1 MNSYEFK
8 CGTQGGNGTE
18 PEERLYCFNRDWIE
32 VVADTSADMHVLKW
46 ENQQPPE
53 LEQDK
58 KHLIG
63 LQKTYSSLYKT
74 EPEKAVDVIEQIYEI
89 SEKYNKLRME
99 KGL

>member
-1 MNSYEFK
+1 MIS
-8 CGTQGGNGTE
+8 Q
-18 PEERLYCFNRDWIE
+18 ERKKQMVESLKEDYVVLTDLVVE
-32 VVADTSADMHVLKW
+32 VVADTYADMHVLKW

-58 KHLIG
+58 KHLMG
-63 LQKTYSSLYKT
+63 LKETYSSLYKT
-74 EPEKAVDVIEQIYEI
+74 EPEKAVDIIEHIYEI

>member
-1 MNSYEFK
+1 MSLNAERKAEMVQSLKKDYIVL
-8 CGTQGGNGTE
+8 TE
-18 PEERLYCFNRDWIE
+18 IVIE

>member
-1 MNSYEFK
+1 MIS
-8 CGTQGGNGTE
+8 Q
-18 PEERLYCFNRDWIE
+18 ERKKQMVESLKEDYVVLTDLVVE
-32 VVADTSADMHVLKW
+32 VVADTYADMHVLKW

-58 KHLIG
+58 KHLMG
-63 LQKTYSSLYKT
+63 LKETYSSLYKT
-74 EPEKAVDVIEQIYEI
+74 EPEKAVDIIEQIYEI

>member
-1 MNSYEFK
+1 MIS
-8 CGTQGGNGTE
+8 Q
-18 PEERLYCFNRDWIE
+18 ERKKQMVESLKEDYVVLTDLVVE
-32 VVADTSADMHVLKW
+32 VVADTIADMHVLKW

-63 LQKTYSSLYKT
+63 LKETYSSLYKT
-74 EPEKAVDVIEQIYEI
+74 EPEKAVDIIEQIYEI

>member
-1 MNSYEFK
+1 MIS
-8 CGTQGGNGTE
+8 Q
-18 PEERLYCFNRDWIE
+18 ERKKQMVESLKEDYVVLTDLVVE
-32 VVADTSADMHVLKW
+32 VVADTYADMHVLKW

-58 KHLIG
+58 KHLMG
-63 LQKTYSSLYKT
+63 LKETYSSLYKT
-74 EPEKAVDVIEQIYEI
+74 EPEKAVDIIKQIYEI

>member
-1 MNSYEFK
+1 MIS
-8 CGTQGGNGTE
+8 Q
-18 PEERLYCFNRDWIE
+18 ERKKQMVESLKEDYVVLTDLVVE
-32 VVADTSADMHVLKW
+32 VVADTYADMHVLKW

-58 KHLIG
+58 KHLVG
-63 LQKTYSSLYKT
+63 LKETYSSLYKT
-74 EPEKAVDVIEQIYEI
+74 EPEKAVDIIEQIYEI

>member
-1 MNSYEFK
+1 MIS
-8 CGTQGGNGTE
+8 Q
-18 PEERLYCFNRDWIE
+18 ERKKQMVESLKEDYVVLTDLVVE
-32 VVADTSADMHVLKW
+32 VVADTYADMHVLKW

-63 LQKTYSSLYKT
+63 LKETYSSLYKT
-74 EPEKAVDVIEQIYEI
+74 EPEKAVDIIEQIYEI

>member
-1 MNSYEFK
+1 MIS
-8 CGTQGGNGTE
+8 Q
-18 PEERLYCFNRDWIE
+18 ERKKQMVESLKEDYVVLTDLVVE
-32 VVADTSADMHVLKW
+32 VVADTVADMHVLKW

-58 KHLIG
+58 KHLMG
-63 LQKTYSSLYKT
+63 LKETYSSLYKT
-74 EPEKAVDVIEQIYEI
+74 EPEKAVDIIEQIYEI

>member
-1 MNSYEFK
+1 MSLNAERKAEMVQSLKKDYVVL
-8 CGTQGGNGTE
+8 TE
-18 PEERLYCFNRDWIE
+18 IVIE
-32 VVADTSADMHVLKW
+32 VVADTRADMHVLKW

-63 LQKTYSSLYKT
+63 LKEAYSSLYKT
-74 EPEKAVDVIEQIYEI
+74 EPEKAVDIIEQIYEI

>member
-1 MNSYEFK
+1 MIS
-8 CGTQGGNGTE
+8 Q
-18 PEERLYCFNRDWIE
+18 ERKKQMVESLKEDYVVLTDLVVE
-32 VVADTSADMHVLKW
+32 VVADTIADMHVLKW

-58 KHLIG
+58 KHLMG
-63 LQKTYSSLYKT
+63 LKETYSSLYKT
-74 EPEKAVDVIEQIYEI
+74 EPEKAVDIIEQIYEI

>member
-1 MNSYEFK
+1 MSLNAERKAEMVQSLKKDYIVL
-8 CGTQGGNGTE
+8 TE
-18 PEERLYCFNRDWIE
+18 IVIE
-32 VVADTSADMHVLKW
+32 VVADTYADMHVLKW

-58 KHLIG
+58 KHLMG
-63 LQKTYSSLYKT
+63 LKETYSSLYKT
-74 EPEKAVDVIEQIYEI
+74 EPEKAVDIIEQIYEI

>member
-1 MNSYEFK
+1 MIS
-8 CGTQGGNGTE
+8 Q
-18 PEERLYCFNRDWIE
+18 ERKKQMVEILKEDYVVLTDLVVE
-32 VVADTSADMHVLKW
+32 VVADTYADMHVLKW

-58 KHLIG
+58 KHLMG
-63 LQKTYSSLYKT
+63 LKETYSSLYKT
-74 EPEKAVDVIEQIYEI
+74 EPEKAVDIIEQIYEI

>member
-1 MNSYEFK
+1 MIS
-8 CGTQGGNGTE
+8 Q
-18 PEERLYCFNRDWIE
+18 ERKKQMVESLKEDYVVLTDLVVE
-32 VVADTSADMHVLKW
+32 LVADTYADMHVLKW

-58 KHLIG
+58 KHLMG
-63 LQKTYSSLYKT
+63 LKETYSSLYKT
-74 EPEKAVDVIEQIYEI
+74 EPEKAVDIIEQIYEI

>member
-1 MNSYEFK
+1 MIS
-8 CGTQGGNGTE
+8 Q
-18 PEERLYCFNRDWIE
+18 ERKKQMVESLKEDYVVLTDLVVE
-32 VVADTSADMHVLKW
+32 VVADTVADMHVLKW

-63 LQKTYSSLYKT
+63 LKETYSSLYKT
-74 EPEKAVDVIEQIYEI
+74 EPEKAVDIIEQIYEI